1 MRSRKYDNKYSS
13 LVLQAMIERHNGFKD
28 AMYINKRRRL
38 LPSLGFLVT
47 LVNGGMHHIHCT
59 GPKTKRMDGHGQ
71 MRKGFAAGRPKKGAY
86 SAHGPEPGVAGGQI
100 VQGQGANNG
109 ELPYSKEAAEPQPRI
124 PSEAGDIEHVEH
136 RMLNRPS
143 EE

>member
-1 MRSRKYDNKYSS
+1 MEACIIYTVQVPNEAYGWSWTNAEGICRRKA
-13 LVLQAMIERHNGFKD
+13 Q
-28 AMYINKRRRL
+28 
-38 LPSLGFLVT
+38 
-47 LVNGGMHHIHCT
+47 
-59 GPKTKRMDGHGQ
+59 
-71 MRKGFAAGRPKKGAY
+71 KGAY